1 MTDTVVVTPKPNL
14 AAALAKAN
22 AEISNPKFDKE
33 NPHFRSKFASL
44 AAVRDAIV
52 PHYAK
57 HGLSVLQD
65 LQNVPDGVA
74 CFTTLLHESGEER
87 TFGPLVIASAKRD
100 GQGTAAAGTYAKRIQ
115 LQAIACVVGDDDD
128 DGEAAAGR
136 PTGSTDLK
144 KPAPKGV
151 TTVDPRGDTA
161 GTSDPEVV
169 ARWSKKVADAL
180 ASDNPAVSIYAI
192 HSELTPDDVL
202 YIDVADAIAR
212 DGICSKGKWKE
223 LVRAGGQIAKGK
235 AA

>member
-1 MTDTVVVTPKPNL
+1 MTDITPKPNL

-22 AEISNPKFDKE
+22 AEIHNPKFDKE
-33 NPHFRSKFASL
+33 NPHFKSKFASL

-74 CFTTLLHESGEER
+74 CFTTILHESGEER
-87 TFGPLVIASAKRD
+87 TFGPLVIASTKRD
-100 GQGTAAAGTYAKRIQ
+100 GQGTAAAGTYAKRIH

-136 PTGSTDLK
+136 ETGSKDLK
-144 KPAPKGV
+144 KPAKGV
-151 TTVDPRGDTA
+151 TTVNPRGEAA
-161 GTSDPEVV
+161 GTSDPAIVDE
-169 ARWSKKVADAL
+169 WSKKIADAL
-180 ASDNPAVSIYAI
+180 ATDDPAAAIYAI
-192 HSELTPDDVL
+192 HSDLAPDDVL
-202 YIDVADAIAR
+202 YIDVADAVAEK
-212 DGICSKGKWKE
+212 GICSKAKWKDF
-223 LVRAGGQIAKGK
+223 VRAGNPNQRRGK